1 MRLAGVEAIVTE
13 GFERIHRTNLVG
25 MGVLPLLKYIRGCVL
40 SEQEYV
46 DKYKKA
52 YPNLKFISNSN
63 SQGLFGKREWTTIGY

>member
-1 MRLAGVEAIVTE
+1 MDGTEIYGVKGDISPHCELTLTIIIE
-13 GFERIHRTNLVG
+13 
-25 MGVLPLLKYIRGCVL
+25 PKYIRGCVF